1 MTFNKQQM
9 LAINNRRPC
18 LSRCTERIIYQRK
31 LATIERFTEKRKMP
45 IIDRCIEK
53 CVLAI
58 TDRRTEC

>member
-1 MTFNKQQM
+1 M

-18 LSRCTERIIYQRK
+18 MTQCNERISNQRK